1 MEYMKISNPTTFD
14 RIKIRTAC
22 IFTITILSIFVFF
35 TLNLP
40 WRYLFLFFTSSNYFW
55 FNGKVI
61 ALACTSPMFIY
72 VILYSFLALFSKNNE
87 PPKSFQKY
95 ATIIAIL
102 FFSLFILL
110 NIISLI
116 IYLYIAIFTTY
127 EPCQDSTL
135 KNYYVTDYN
144 ICRHLEKR
152 LFY

>member
-1 MEYMKISNPTTFD
+1 MKKSNSTTFD
-14 RIKIRTAC
+14 RIKTRMAC

-40 WRYLFLFFTSSNYFW
+40 WRYLLLFFTSSNYFW

-72 VILYSFLALFSKNNE
+72 VILYSFLSLFSKNNE
-87 PPKSFQKY
+87 PPKRFQKY
-95 ATIIAIL
+95 ATMIAIL

-116 IYLYIAIFTTY
+116 IYLYIAMFTAY
-127 EPCQDSTL
+127 EPCQDPTL
-135 KNYYVTDYN
+135 KNYYVTDNN
-144 ICRHLEKR
+144 ICQRFEKR
-152 LFY
+152 ILY